1 MKLSSRRRR
10 GRVCGATCLPRAAR
24 FRTARVAA
32 LSRGRRCAGFGLP
45 AKGSSRNSKVG
56 TMSSPGHMDEKELS
70 PVDFIQLQQ
79 YIDYCRLKV
88 KDVVKEFEADGSLA
102 QHRHGDCITEEG
114 FRLFLKTYLEV
125 EDFPADL
132 CQRLFSSFQN
142 SEQDRSS
149 VNGGLTCHP
158 AVCHTAVRSASLSL
172 PFLGEVCLKDVSCYF
187 SLLEDGQP
195 REKLEFTFK
204 LYDKDGNGLLDSS
217 EVDRIIAQM
226 MHAADYLGWDVT
238 ELRPVLKDMMTAI
251 DSDSNGTVSL
261 QEWIEGGMNNV
272 PLLVL
277 LGLKMTQ
284 RDGQHLWRM
293 KHFNKPVYCNVCQNM
308 LLGLRKQGL
317 CCTCCKYTVHGR
329 CANKNPAPCTRTYVM
344 SKKDTGVATHDWVS
358 GSCDAGKCDRCQ
370 KKIKSYHSL
379 TGKRCVWCHSMRHDE
394 CVNQEPTECNCGP
407 LRDHILPPWAIYP
420 VIKERPNS
428 LKNGCGG
435 LGDDSE
441 LNTTPDGQVLQI
453 SPVPD
458 THPLLVFVN
467 PKSGGKQG
475 ERVLRKFQ
483 YLLNP
488 RQVYNLSNGGP
499 GPGLHF
505 FKNLLDYRILV
516 CGGDGTVGW
525 ILDAIDK
532 AQLLVRPPV
541 AVLPLGTGNDLA
553 RCLRWGGG
561 YDGVDLSR
569 ILKEIEASTQV
580 LMDRW
585 SIQVI
590 PEDSQERGDPVPYEI
605 INNYFS
611 IGVDASIAHRFHT
624 MREKYPQKFNSR
636 MKNKLWYFEFA
647 TSESISA
654 SCKKLKECLSIK
666 CCGTPLDL
674 SGLSLEGI
682 AILNIPSMHGGSNL
696 WGEPKKVDGRA
707 SADYELPEVIV
718 DPDVLKTSQQGKQDF
733 GEVVAIRRCSGAF
746 LTPCVFA
753 QDMSDKRLEV
763 IGLEGAIEMGQIYT
777 GLKSAGRRLAKTSQI
792 TIRTKKAL
800 PMQIDGE
807 PWMQPPCTIHITHKN
822 QASML
827 MAPPARSSSFFNL
840 K

>member
-1 MKLSSRRRR
+1 
-10 GRVCGATCLPRAAR
+10 
-24 FRTARVAA
+24 
-32 LSRGRRCAGFGLP
+32 
-45 AKGSSRNSKVG
+45 
-56 TMSSPGHMDEKELS
+56 MSTPTNPEVKELN

-79 YIDYCRLKV
+79 YIEYCSLKV
-88 KDVVKEFEADGSLA
+88 KDVLREFDADGSLA
-102 QHRHGDCITEEG
+102 RHRHGECINEEG
-114 FRLFLKTYLEV
+114 FRLFLKTYLDV
-125 EDFPADL
+125 EDFPVDL
-132 CQRLFSSFQN
+132 CQRLFCSFQN
-142 SEQDRSS
+142 SEPTQED
-149 VNGGLTCHP
+149 C
-158 AVCHTAVRSASLSL
+158 AK
-172 PFLGEVCLKDVSCYF
+172 EVFLKDVSCYF

-195 REKLEFTFK
+195 RDKLEFAFK
-204 LYDKDGNGLLDSS
+204 LYDRDGNGVLDSS

-226 MHAADYLGWDVT
+226 MHAAEYLGWDVS

-251 DSDSNGTVSL
+251 DADSSGTVSL
-261 QEWIEGGMNNV
+261 EEWVEGGMNNV

-284 RDGQHLWRM
+284 KDGQHLWRM
-293 KHFNKPVYCNVCQNM
+293 KHFNKPVYCNVCQSM

-329 CANKNPAPCTRTYVM
+329 CANRNPAPCTKTYVK
-344 SKKDTGVATHDWVS
+344 SKKETGVPTHDWVS
-358 GSCDAGKCDRCQ
+358 GNCDSRKCDKCQ
-370 KKIKSYHSL
+370 KKIKSLQGL
-379 TGKRCVWCHSMRHDE
+379 TGKHCVWCHSMRHDE
-394 CVNQEPTECNCGP
+394 CAEQEPTECSCGL

-420 VIKERPNS
+420 VIKERPNNV
-428 LKNGCGG
+428 KNGCSGST
-435 LGDDSE
+435 DESE

-453 SPVPD
+453 SPVPS

-499 GPGLHF
+499 GPGLSF
-505 FKNLLDYRILV
+505 FRNLQDYRILV

-532 AQLLVRPPV
+532 ANLLVRPPV

-569 ILKEIEASTQV
+569 ILKDIEGSSQV

-585 SIQVI
+585 SVQVI
-590 PEDSQERGDPVPYEI
+590 TDENEEKGDPVPYEI

-624 MREKYPQKFNSR
+624 MREKHPQKFNSR

-647 TSESISA
+647 TSETISA
-654 SCKKLKECLSIK
+654 SCKKLNESLTIE

-674 SGLSLEGI
+674 SGLSLEGV
-682 AILNIPSMHGGSNL
+682 AVLNIPSMHGGSNL
-696 WGEPKKVDGRA
+696 WGETKKGDTKGLT
-707 SADYELPEVIV
+707 SQEEPEVIV
-718 DPDVLKTSQQGKQDF
+718 DPEILKVTSQDLCD
-733 GEVVAIRRCSGAF
+733 R
-746 LTPCVFA
+746 
-753 QDMSDKRLEV
+753 RLEV
-763 IGLEGAIEMGQIYT
+763 VGLEGAMEMGQIYT
-777 GLKSAGRRLAKTSQI
+777 GLKSAVRLAKTSQI

-807 PWMQPPCTIHITHKN
+807 PWMQPPCTLNVEIP
-822 QASML
+822 L
-827 MAPPARSSSFFNL
+827 G
-840 K
+840 

>member
-1 MKLSSRRRR
+1 MS
-10 GRVCGATCLPRAAR
+10 LP
-24 FRTARVAA
+24 TDTE
-32 LSRGRRCAGFGLP
+32 L
-45 AKGSSRNSKVG
+45 
-56 TMSSPGHMDEKELS
+56 KELS

-88 KDVVKEFEADGSLA
+88 KDVMKEFDADGQLA
-102 QHRHGDCITEEG
+102 QHRNGECIKEEG
-114 FRLFLKTYLEV
+114 FRLFLKAYLEV

-132 CQRLFSSFQN
+132 CQRLFRSFQT
-142 SEQDRSS
+142 SE
-149 VNGGLTCHP
+149 
-158 AVCHTAVRSASLSL
+158 TAGPDGTEPSTER
-172 PFLGEVCLKDVSCYF
+172 EVFLKDVSCYF
-187 SLLEDGQP
+187 SLLEEGQP

-204 LYDKDGNGLLDSS
+204 LYDKDGNGVLDSS

-251 DSDSNGTVSL
+251 DSDSSGTVSL
-261 QEWIEGGMNNV
+261 EEWVEGGMNNV

-284 RDGQHLWRM
+284 KDGQHLWRM
-293 KHFNKPVYCNVCQNM
+293 KHFNKPVYCNVCQSM

-329 CANKNPAPCTRTYVM
+329 CANKNPSPCTRTYVK
-344 SKKDTGVATHDWVS
+344 SKKDTGIAAHDWVA
-358 GSCDAGKCDRCQ
+358 GNCDSGKCDRCQ
-370 KKIKSYHSL
+370 KKIKSYHGL

-394 CVNQEPTECNCGP
+394 CVSQEPSECNCGP

-420 VIKERPNS
+420 VVKERPNS
-428 LKNGCGG
+428 LKNGCSSAAE
-435 LGDDSE
+435 DSE
-441 LNTTPDGQVLQI
+441 LQNTTPDGQVLQI
-453 SPVPD
+453 SPVPH

-488 RQVYNLSNGGP
+488 RQVYNLSTGGP

-505 FKNLLDYRILV
+505 FRNLEDYRILV

-561 YDGVDLSR
+561 YDGMDLGR
-569 ILKEIEASTQV
+569 ILKEIESSSQV

-585 SIQVI
+585 SVQVI

-611 IGVDASIAHRFHT
+611 IGVDASIAHRFHM
-624 MREKYPQKFNSR
+624 MREKHPQKFNSR

-647 TSESISA
+647 TSETISA
-654 SCKKLKECLSIK
+654 SCKKLKECLTIE
-666 CCGTPLDL
+666 CCGTRLDL
-674 SGLSLEGI
+674 SSLSLEGV

-696 WGEPKKVDGRA
+696 WGEVKRVDSKGLA
-707 SADYELPEVIV
+707 NQEIPEVIV
-718 DPDVLKTSQQGKQDF
+718 DPDILKTSQQD
-733 GEVVAIRRCSGAF
+733 
-746 LTPCVFA
+746 L
-753 QDMSDKRLEV
+753 SDKRLEV
-763 IGLEGAIEMGQIYT
+763 VGLEGAMEMGQIYT
-777 GLKSAGRRLAKTSQI
+777 GLKSAGSRLAKTSQI
-792 TIRTKKAL
+792 TIRTNKPL

>member
-1 MKLSSRRRR
+1 
-10 GRVCGATCLPRAAR
+10 
-24 FRTARVAA
+24 
-32 LSRGRRCAGFGLP
+32 
-45 AKGSSRNSKVG
+45 
-56 TMSSPGHMDEKELS
+56 MSECSEADVKELS

-79 YIDYCRLKV
+79 YIDYCSLKV
-88 KDVVKEFEADGSLA
+88 KDVLKEFDADGKLA
-102 QHRHGDCITEEG
+102 KYRHGECIDEEG
-114 FRLFLKTYLEV
+114 FRLFLRTYLEV

-132 CQRLFSSFQN
+132 CQRLFRSFQ
-142 SEQDRSS
+142 SS
-149 VNGGLTCHP
+149 DN
-158 AVCHTAVRSASLSL
+158 AR
-172 PFLGEVCLKDVSCYF
+172 EVFLKDVSCYF

-195 REKLEFTFK
+195 RDKLEFTFK
-204 LYDKDGNGLLDSS
+204 LYDRDGNGLLDSS

-226 MHAADYLGWDVT
+226 MHAADYLGWDVS

-251 DSDSNGTVSL
+251 DSDCSGTVSL
-261 QEWIEGGMNNV
+261 DEWIEGGMNNV

-284 RDGQHLWRM
+284 KDGQHLWRL
-293 KHFNKPVYCNVCQNM
+293 KHFNKPVYCNVCQSM

-329 CANKNPAPCTRTYVM
+329 CANRNPAPCSRTYVK
-344 SKKDTGVATHDWVS
+344 SKKETGIAAHDWVS
-358 GSCDAGKCDRCQ
+358 GNCDSGKCDRCQ
-370 KKIKSYHSL
+370 KKIKSLQGL
-379 TGKRCVWCHSMRHDE
+379 TGKRCVWCHTMRHDE
-394 CVNQEPTECNCGP
+394 CVALEPLECNCGP

-420 VIKERPNS
+420 VIMERPNCM
-428 LKNGCGG
+428 KNGCYGSA
-435 LGDDSE
+435 DDSE
-441 LNTTPDGQVLQI
+441 QHNTTPDGQVLQI
-453 SPVPD
+453 NPVPD

-488 RQVYNLSNGGP
+488 RQVYNLSSGGP
-499 GPGLHF
+499 GPGLCF
-505 FKNLLDYRILV
+505 FRNLQNYRILV

-532 AQLLVRPPV
+532 ANLPVRPPV

-561 YDGVDLSR
+561 YDGMDLSR
-569 ILKEIEASTQV
+569 ILKEIEASTPV
-580 LMDRW
+580 FMDRW

-590 PEDSQERGDPVPYEI
+590 PEDSEEKGDPVPYEI

-624 MREKYPQKFNSR
+624 MREKHPQKFNSR

-647 TSESISA
+647 TSETISA
-654 SCKKLKECLSIK
+654 SCKKLKECLTIE
-666 CCGTPLDL
+666 CCGTVLDL
-674 SGLSLEGI
+674 SNLSLEGI
-682 AILNIPSMHGGSNL
+682 AVLNIPSMHGGSNL
-696 WGEPKKVDGRA
+696 WGDAKKSERGWA
-707 SADYELPEVIV
+707 EQELPDVIV
-718 DPDVLKTSQQGKQDF
+718 DPEVLKVS
-733 GEVVAIRRCSGAF
+733 
-746 LTPCVFA
+746 P

-763 IGLEGAIEMGQIYT
+763 VGLEGAIEMGQIYT
-777 GLKSAGRRLAKTSQI
+777 GLKSAVRLAKTSQI

-800 PMQIDGE
+800 PMQTDGE

-827 MAPPARSSSFFNL
+827 MAPQAKSSSFFNL

>member
-1 MKLSSRRRR
+1 
-10 GRVCGATCLPRAAR
+10 
-24 FRTARVAA
+24 
-32 LSRGRRCAGFGLP
+32 
-45 AKGSSRNSKVG
+45 
-56 TMSSPGHMDEKELS
+56 MSAPTVTELKELN

-79 YIDYCRLKV
+79 HIDYCRLRV
-88 KDVVKEFEADGSLA
+88 KDVLKEFDADGRLA
-102 QHRHGDCITEEG
+102 QHRHGECINEEG

-125 EDFPADL
+125 EDFPKDL
-132 CQRLFSSFQN
+132 CQRLFQSFQ
-142 SEQDRSS
+142 SGTELDGQDNAK
-149 VNGGLTCHP
+149 V
-158 AVCHTAVRSASLSL
+158 
-172 PFLGEVCLKDVSCYF
+172 FLKDVSCYF

-195 REKLEFTFK
+195 RDKLEFAFK
-204 LYDKDGNGLLDSS
+204 LYDRDGNGVLDSS

-226 MHAADYLGWDVT
+226 MHAADYLDWDVS

-251 DSDSNGTVSL
+251 DADSSNTVSL
-261 QEWIEGGMNNV
+261 DEWVEGGMNNV

-284 RDGQHLWRM
+284 KDGQHLWRM
-293 KHFNKPVYCNVCQNM
+293 KNYNKPVYCNVCQSM

-329 CANKNPAPCTRTYVM
+329 CANRNPAPCTRTYVK
-344 SKKDTGVATHDWVS
+344 SKKDTGVPTHDWVS
-358 GSCDAGKCDRCQ
+358 GNCDSGKCDKCQ
-370 KKIKSYHSL
+370 KKIKSYHGL
-379 TGKRCVWCHSMRHDE
+379 TGKHCVWCHSMRHDD
-394 CVNQEPTECNCGP
+394 CASQEPSDCNCGT

-420 VIKERPNS
+420 VMKEKPNS
-428 LKNGCGG
+428 MKNGSSSSA
-435 LGDDSE
+435 DDSDH
-441 LNTTPDGQVLQI
+441 NTTPDGKVLQI
-453 SPVPD
+453 DPVPD

-499 GPGLHF
+499 GPGLCF
-505 FKNLLDYRILV
+505 FRNLKDYRILV

-525 ILDAIDK
+525 ILDAIEK
-532 AQLLVRPPV
+532 ANLQVRPPV

-561 YDGVDLSR
+561 YDGTDLCR
-569 ILKEIEASTQV
+569 ILKEIEGSTPV

-585 SIQVI
+585 NVEVI
-590 PEDSQERGDPVPYEI
+590 LEDPQEMGDPVPYEI

-624 MREKYPQKFNSR
+624 LREKHPQKFNSR

-647 TSESISA
+647 TSETISA
-654 SCKKLKECLSIK
+654 SCKKLNECLTIE

-674 SGLSLEGI
+674 SGLSMEGI
-682 AILNIPSMHGGSNL
+682 AVLNIPSMHGGSNL
-696 WGEPKKVDGRA
+696 WGEAKK
-707 SADYELPEVIV
+707 SESKCLMNPQEMPEVIV
-718 DPDVLKTSQQGKQDF
+718 DPEILKVSGQD
-733 GEVVAIRRCSGAF
+733 
-746 LTPCVFA
+746 L
-753 QDMSDKRLEV
+753 SDRRLEV
-763 IGLEGAIEMGQIYT
+763 VGLEGAMEMGQIYT
-777 GLKSAGRRLAKTSQI
+777 GLKSAIRLAKTSQI
-792 TIRTKKAL
+792 TIRTKKPL

-822 QASML
+822 QANML
-827 MAPPARSSSFFNL
+827 TGPQSRSSFFSS

>member
-1 MKLSSRRRR
+1 SR
-10 GRVCGATCLPRAAR
+10 
-24 FRTARVAA
+24 
-32 LSRGRRCAGFGLP
+32 SRLVVQNRI
-45 AKGSSRNSKVG
+45 GSQLLL
-56 TMSSPGHMDEKELS
+56 HEK
-70 PVDFIQLQQ
+70 
-79 YIDYCRLKV
+79 
-88 KDVVKEFEADGSLA
+88 
-102 QHRHGDCITEEG
+102 EG

-125 EDFPADL
+125 EDFPTDL
-132 CQRLFSSFQN
+132 CQRLFRSFQN
-142 SEQDRSS
+142 SQ
-149 VNGGLTCHP
+149 
-158 AVCHTAVRSASLSL
+158 SAKSDENI
-172 PFLGEVCLKDVSCYF
+172 FLKDVSCYF

-195 REKLEFTFK
+195 RDKLEFAFR
-204 LYDKDGNGLLDSS
+204 LYDRDGNGVLDSS

-226 MHAADYLGWDVT
+226 MHAADYLSWDVS

-251 DSDSNGTVSL
+251 DADSSGTVSL
-261 QEWIEGGMNNV
+261 QEWVEGGMNNV

-329 CANKNPAPCTRTYVM
+329 CANKNPAPCTRTYVK
-344 SKKDTGVATHDWVS
+344 SKKETGIAAHDWVS
-358 GSCDAGKCDRCQ
+358 GNCDSGKCDRCQ
-370 KKIKSYHSL
+370 KKIKSLHGL
-379 TGKRCVWCHSMRHDE
+379 TGKRCVWCHTMRHDE
-394 CVNQEPTECNCGP
+394 CATLEPFECDCGP
-407 LRDHILPPWAIYP
+407 FRDHILPPWAIYP
-420 VIKERPNS
+420 IIKMLNDGGETNTQLPIPKQINPIPN
-428 LKNGCGG
+428 
-435 LGDDSE
+435 
-441 LNTTPDGQVLQI
+441 
-453 SPVPD
+453 

-475 ERVLRKFQ
+475 ERILRKFQ

-499 GPGLHF
+499 GPGLCF
-505 FKNLLDYRILV
+505 FRDLPDYRILV

-532 AQLLVRPPV
+532 ANLPMRPPV

-561 YDGVDLSR
+561 YDGMDLGR
-569 ILKEIEASTQV
+569 ILKDIEGSSVVQ
-580 LMDRW
+580 MDRW
-585 SIQVI
+585 SIQVTL
-590 PEDSQERGDPVPYEI
+590 EDSQERGDPVPYEI

-624 MREKYPQKFNSR
+624 MREKHPQKFNSR

-647 TSESISA
+647 TSETISA
-654 SCKKLKECLSIK
+654 SCKKLKECLTIE
-666 CCGTPLDL
+666 CCGTQLAL
-674 SGLSLEGI
+674 SSLSLEGI
-682 AILNIPSMHGGSNL
+682 AVLNIPSMHGGSNL
-696 WGEPKKVDGRA
+696 WGEAKKSDRT
-707 SADYELPEVIV
+707 DQNMPEVIV
-718 DPDVLKTSQQGKQDF
+718 DPEVLKVS
-733 GEVVAIRRCSGAF
+733 
-746 LTPCVFA
+746 P
-753 QDMSDKRLEV
+753 QDMSDKRMEV
-763 IGLEGAIEMGQIYT
+763 VGLEGAIEMGQIYT
-777 GLKSAGRRLAKTSQI
+777 GLKSAVRLAKTSQI
-792 TIRTKKAL
+792 TIRTKKPL

-827 MAPPARSSSFFNL
+827 MGPQAKSGFFNL

>member
-1 MKLSSRRRR
+1 
-10 GRVCGATCLPRAAR
+10 
-24 FRTARVAA
+24 
-32 LSRGRRCAGFGLP
+32 
-45 AKGSSRNSKVG
+45 
-56 TMSSPGHMDEKELS
+56 MSSPTNPEVKELN

-79 YIDYCRLKV
+79 YIEYNNLKV
-88 KDVVKEFEADGSLA
+88 KDVLREFYADGSLA
-102 QHRHGDCITEEG
+102 RHRHGECINEEG

-125 EDFPADL
+125 EDFPVDL
-132 CQRLFSSFQN
+132 CQRLFRSFQN
-142 SEQDRSS
+142 SEPGQEDS
-149 VNGGLTCHP
+149 TK
-158 AVCHTAVRSASLSL
+158 
-172 PFLGEVCLKDVSCYF
+172 EVFLKDVSCYF

-195 REKLEFTFK
+195 RDKLEFAFR
-204 LYDKDGNGLLDSS
+204 LYDRDGNGVLDSS

-226 MHAADYLGWDVT
+226 MHAAEYLDWDVS
-238 ELRPVLKDMMTAI
+238 ELKPVLKDMMTAI
-251 DSDSNGTVSL
+251 DADSSGTVSL
-261 QEWIEGGMNNV
+261 DEWVQGGMNNV

-284 RDGQHLWRM
+284 KDGQHLWRM
-293 KHFNKPVYCNVCQNM
+293 KNFNKPVYCNVCHSM

-317 CCTCCKYTVHGR
+317 CCTSCKYTVHGR
-329 CANKNPAPCTRTYVM
+329 CANKNPAPCARTYVK
-344 SKKDTGVATHDWVS
+344 SKKEIGVSTHDWVS
-358 GSCDAGKCDRCQ
+358 GNCDSRKCDKCQ
-370 KKIKSYHSL
+370 KKIKSLQGL
-379 TGKRCVWCHSMRHDE
+379 TGKHCVWCHTMRHDQ
-394 CVNQEPTECNCGP
+394 CVDQESTPCTCGL

-420 VIKERPNS
+420 VIKERPNNV
-428 LKNGCGG
+428 KNGCSGS
-435 LGDDSE
+435 GDDSE

-453 SPVPD
+453 CPVLNA
-458 THPLLVFVN
+458 HPLLVFVN

-483 YLLNP
+483 FLLNP

-499 GPGLHF
+499 GPGLSF
-505 FKNLLDYRILV
+505 FRNLKEYRILV

-532 AQLLVRPPV
+532 GNLLVRPPV

-561 YDGVDLSR
+561 YDGEDLNR
-569 ILKEIEASTQV
+569 ILKDIEGSSQV

-585 SIQVI
+585 SVQVI
-590 PEDSQERGDPVPYEI
+590 TDENQEEGDPVPYEI

-624 MREKYPQKFNSR
+624 MREKHPQKFNSR

-647 TSESISA
+647 TSETISA
-654 SCKKLKECLSIK
+654 SCKKLSENLTIE

-674 SGLSLEGI
+674 SAVSLEGV

-696 WGEPKKVDGRA
+696 WGETKKVDTKGLTA
-707 SADYELPEVIV
+707 QEEPEVIV
-718 DPDVLKTSQQGKQDF
+718 NPEILKVTSQD
-733 GEVVAIRRCSGAF
+733 
-746 LTPCVFA
+746 L
-753 QDMSDKRLEV
+753 SDRRLEV
-763 IGLEGAIEMGQIYT
+763 VGLEGAMEMGQIYT
-777 GLKSAGRRLAKTSQI
+777 GLKSAVRLAKTSQI

-807 PWMQPPCTIHITHKN
+807 PWMQPPCTIQITHKN
-822 QASML
+822 QACML
-827 MAPPARSSSFFNL
+827 MGPPAKPSGFF

>member
-1 MKLSSRRRR
+1 
-10 GRVCGATCLPRAAR
+10 
-24 FRTARVAA
+24 
-32 LSRGRRCAGFGLP
+32 
-45 AKGSSRNSKVG
+45 
-56 TMSSPGHMDEKELS
+56 MSSPTNPEVKELN

-79 YIDYCRLKV
+79 YIEYNNLKV
-88 KDVVKEFEADGSLA
+88 KDVLREFNANGRLA
-102 QHRHGDCITEEG
+102 RHRHGECINEEG
-114 FRLFLKTYLEV
+114 FRLFLKTYLEA
-125 EDFPADL
+125 EDFPVDL
-132 CQRLFSSFQN
+132 CQRLFRSFQN
-142 SEQDRSS
+142 SEPGREDS
-149 VNGGLTCHP
+149 TK
-158 AVCHTAVRSASLSL
+158 
-172 PFLGEVCLKDVSCYF
+172 EVFLKDVSCYF

-195 REKLEFTFK
+195 RDKLEFAFK
-204 LYDKDGNGLLDSS
+204 LYDRDGNGVLDSS

-226 MHAADYLGWDVT
+226 MHAAEYLDWDVS
-238 ELRPVLKDMMTAI
+238 ELKPVLKDMMTAI
-251 DSDSNGTVSL
+251 DADSSGTVSL
-261 QEWIEGGMNNV
+261 EEWVEGGMNNV

-284 RDGQHLWRM
+284 KDGQHLWRM
-293 KHFNKPVYCNVCQNM
+293 KSFNKPAYCNVCQGM

-317 CCTCCKYTVHGR
+317 RCTCCKYTVHGR
-329 CANKNPAPCTRTYVM
+329 CANKNPAPCTRTYVKL
-344 SKKDTGVATHDWVS
+344 KKEIGVSHDWVS
-358 GSCDAGKCDRCQ
+358 GNCDSRKCDRCQ
-370 KKIKSYHSL
+370 KKMSLQCL
-379 TGKRCVWCHSMRHDE
+379 TGKHCVWCHTMLHDE
-394 CVNQEPTECNCGP
+394 CALQESTECTCGP

-428 LKNGCGG
+428 VKNCCSGSR
-435 LGDDSE
+435 DDSE

-453 SPVPD
+453 CPVPN

-475 ERVLRKFQ
+475 ERVLRKFL

-499 GPGLHF
+499 GPGLSF
-505 FKNLLDYRILV
+505 FRNLQDYRILV

-532 AQLLVRPPV
+532 ANLLVQPPV

-561 YDGVDLSR
+561 YDGEDLTR
-569 ILKEIEASTQV
+569 ILRDIEGSSQV

-585 SIQVI
+585 SVQVI
-590 PEDSQERGDPVPYEI
+590 TDENQEMGDPVPYEI

-624 MREKYPQKFNSR
+624 MREKHPQKFNSR

-647 TSESISA
+647 TSETISA
-654 SCKKLKECLSIK
+654 SCKKLRENLTIE

-674 SGLSLEGI
+674 SGLSLEGV

-696 WGEPKKVDGRA
+696 WGETKKVDTKGLA
-707 SADYELPEVIV
+707 SQEEPAVIINPEI
-718 DPDVLKTSQQGKQDF
+718 LKITSQD
-733 GEVVAIRRCSGAF
+733 
-746 LTPCVFA
+746 L
-753 QDMSDKRLEV
+753 SDRRLEV
-763 IGLEGAIEMGQIYT
+763 VGLEGAMEMGQIYT
-777 GLKSAGRRLAKTSQI
+777 GLKSAVRLAKTSQI

-822 QASML
+822 QAMML
-827 MAPPARSSSFFNL
+827 MGPPSKPSGFF